1 VSFFSEERAAELRD
15 LFFESAQELLQ
26 TLNEQG
32 LELEK
37 CPGDPEVV
45 RGIRRTVHTLKG
57 DSAACGFKELNEL
70 THELEDVLKPE
81 VADTAGNALAELVLS
96 AADMFDAMLAAY
108 RGKLQPP
115 KADPLR
121 AMIAR
126 LLNNPLTAGA
136 QNDLKP
142 QFAWSEYDRLAME
155 GAQTLGNYVY
165 NIALAIDRACPMRA
179 AAVQLLLNV
188 ASEAGTVLARYPEEI
203 PSDGSVDVIEVAVSS
218 KRTEAEIRTKCMVPT
233 VVEKIVVQTWTPVP
247 VKTQPSHH
255 DSDVLGLD
263 EALTVAPP
271 AAASVEP
278 AAEPS
283 TQELEDALAA
293 AIQQSSD
300 AQPKAKA
307 KSAEATAPENTLRVD
322 AERIDIVMNLVGE
335 LIIGKSMLYQTINEF
350 GRRYPKD
357 PLKNR
362 FTDAMSKQAQVLNA
376 LQRSVMKIRMVPVD
390 QLFRRFP
397 RVLRDAAKACGK
409 DVELLTIG
417 QDTDLDKGI
426 LDALAEPLTHLLRN
440 AVDHGIETAQERVA
454 KGKSPQGFIKL
465 TAYHQANHVVIEI
478 TDDGRGIDPE
488 RIAAKAIERRM
499 LTADDAA
506 RLSDA
511 QKMELIFE
519 SGFST
524 AEEVTSI
531 SGRGVGMDVVR
542 SVLGRL
548 KGTVQIISTVG
559 KGTTFR
565 LTMPL
570 TLAIIRAML
579 FSVGEQYYAVPLNT
593 VVEIT
598 RAHYEQVHRI
608 DNCEV
613 LRLRDE
619 VITLARLSRMMP
631 EAHESSISKFYV
643 VVVGMGERKFGLIV
657 DKLVGEDE
665 LVIKAMDDQLVATD
679 LVSGASI
686 LGDGTVVL
694 ILNIPALVDRVGF
707 VRTPMAGMPLM
718 SSSEGV
724 SAAL

>member
-1 VSFFSEERAAELRD
+1 MSFFSEERAAELRD

-37 CPGDPEVV
+37 CAGDPEVV

-57 DSAACGFKELNEL
+57 DSAACGFRELSEL
-70 THELEDVLKPE
+70 AHELEDVLKPE
-81 VADTAGNALAELVLS
+81 LAVSAGNALAELVLS

-108 RGKLQPP
+108 RGKMQPP

-121 AMIAR
+121 AMISR
-126 LLNNPLTAGA
+126 LLKNPTSSASKDELR
-136 QNDLKP
+136 P
-142 QFAWSEYDRLAME
+142 QFQWSEYDRLAME
-155 GAQTLGNYVY
+155 GASVVGNNVFSV
-165 NIALAIDRACPMRA
+165 AVAIDRTCPMRA
-179 AAVQLLLNV
+179 AAVQLVLNV
-188 ASEAGTVLARYPEEI
+188 IAELGSVLARYPEEI
-203 PSDGSVDVIEVAVSS
+203 PADGYLDVVEIALSTKLS
-218 KRTEAEIRTKCMVPT
+218 EADIQHKCAIPT
-233 VVEKIVVQTWTPVP
+233 VVENIVIQPWTSLP
-247 VKTQPSHH
+247 KAAEPSPT
-255 DSDVLGLD
+255 DQDVLGL
-263 EALTVAPP
+263 AQAVAAPP
-271 AAASVEP
+271 ASEP
-278 AAEPS
+278 ED
-283 TQELEDALAA
+283 ELEEALAA
-293 AIQQSSD
+293 AIHQTSETQS
-300 AQPKAKA
+300 KAKA
-307 KSAEATAPENTLRVD
+307 KAPEFAITENTLRVD
-322 AERIDIVMNLVGE
+322 ADRIDIVMNLVGE

-376 LQRSVMKIRMVPVD
+376 LQRSVMKIRMVPVE

-409 DVELLTIG
+409 EVELLAIG

-440 AVDHGIETAQERVA
+440 AVDHGIETPQERVA
-454 KGKSPQGFIKL
+454 KGKSPQGFVKL
-465 TAYHQANHVVIEI
+465 NAYHQANHVVIEI
-478 TDDGRGIDPE
+478 SDDGRGIDPE
-488 RIAAKAIERRM
+488 KLVAKAIERRL

-506 RLSDA
+506 RLTDA

-524 AEEVTSI
+524 AAEVTEI
-531 SGRGVGMDVVR
+531 SGRGVGMDIVR
-542 SVLGRL
+542 SVLARL
-548 KGTVQIISTVG
+548 KGTVQIISNID

-570 TLAIIRAML
+570 TLAIIKALL

-598 RAHYEQVHRI
+598 RAHYDQVHKV

-619 VITLARLSRMMP
+619 IITLTRLSRMMP
-631 EAHESSISKFYV
+631 EAHEASISKFFV
-643 VVVGMGERKFGLIV
+643 VVVGLGERKFGLVV

-686 LGDGTVVL
+686 LGDGMVVL
-694 ILNIPALVDRVGF
+694 ILNVPALVDRVGF
-707 VRTPMAGMPLM
+707 VRPSLAGVPLV
-718 SSSEGV
+718 SQSEGM

>member
-1 VSFFSEERAAELRD
+1 MSFFSDERAAELRD

-32 LELEK
+32 MELER
-37 CPGDPEVV
+37 CPADSETV

-57 DSAACGFKELNEL
+57 DSAACGFSELSDL

-81 VADTAGNALAELVLS
+81 LAAASGNALAELVLS

-126 LLNNPLTAGA
+126 LLKTPSAAATK
-136 QNDLKP
+136 DELKP
-142 QFAWSEYDRLAME
+142 SFDWSEYDRLAME
-155 GAQTLGNYVY
+155 GARSSGK
-165 NIALAIDRACPMRA
+165 NIFSVAVAIDRACPMRA
-179 AAVQLLLNV
+179 AALQLVLNV
-188 ASEAGTVLARYPEEI
+188 LSEAGTILARRPEEI
-203 PSDGSVDVIEVAVSS
+203 PSDGSVDVVEVGLAT
-218 KRTEAEIRTKCMVPT
+218 RLNEGEIQHKCTIPT
-233 VVEKIVVQTWTPVP
+233 IVEKIVI
-247 VKTQPSHH
+247 
-255 DSDVLGLD
+255 
-263 EALTVAPP
+263 APW
-271 AAASVEP
+271 SGIEK

-283 TQELEDALAA
+283 PADHDVLGIAQTISTTLASEPAEELEEALAA
-293 AIQQSSD
+293 AAQQSTEF
-300 AQPKAKA
+300 AKPKA
-307 KSAEATAPENTLRVD
+307 KSAEFAVAENTLRVD

-350 GRRYPKD
+350 GKRFPKD
-357 PLKNR
+357 PLKHR
-362 FTDAMSKQAQVLNA
+362 FADAMSKQAQVLNA
-376 LQRSVMKIRMVPVD
+376 LQRSVMKIRMVPVE

-397 RVLRDAAKACGK
+397 RVSRDASRACGK
-409 DVELLTIG
+409 DVELIMMG

-426 LDALAEPLTHLLRN
+426 LDSLAEPLTHLLRN
-440 AVDHGIETAQERVA
+440 AVDHGIESPAERVA
-454 KGKSPQGFIKL
+454 KGKSPQGFVKMN
-465 TAYHQANHVVIEI
+465 AYHQANHVVIEI
-478 TDDGRGIDPE
+478 SDDGRGIDPE
-488 RIAAKAIERRM
+488 KLVAKAIERGL
-499 LTADDAA
+499 LTAEDAA
-506 RLSDA
+506 HLTDA

-524 AEEVTSI
+524 AKEITAI

-542 SVLGRL
+542 SVLARL
-548 KGTVQIISTVG
+548 KGTVHIVSTIDR
-559 KGTTFR
+559 GTTFR

-570 TLAIIRAML
+570 TLAIIKALL

-598 RAHYEQVHRI
+598 RAHYDQVHKI

-619 VITLARLSRMMP
+619 VITLTRLSRMMP
-631 EAHESSISKFYV
+631 EARESSISKFFV
-643 VVVGMGERKFGLIV
+643 VVVGLGERKFGLIV

-707 VRTPMAGMPLM
+707 SRTQLTDVPMM
-718 SSSEGV
+718 SQPEGV
-724 SAAL
+724 SAAV